1 MAVARPGTFGLEP
14 PPMRSSLA
22 ALSLGASAF
31 AMASI
36 PGRAS
41 AQASEAPPATPAPA
55 PQGTPAPSAFV
66 QATSL
71 RDLHDRGL
79 MSDAEYDSAVRDIGA
94 STGEVKAGDAMSLAL
109 GRWSTTIYGFAEA
122 DTIYDTT
129 QSFSDLAGNALV
141 IRAAAPKDVAG
152 TPYTTYGGTT
162 PQTQFSVR
170 NSRFGLRFKPPG
182 NDVVRTSGML
192 EMDFLGSQSE
202 GYGSGQV
209 TQNTFFTS
217 PTLRIRHAMF
227 RVETPVVD
235 VLVGQYWHLFGWQGV
250 YHPNTVEIQGVPGE
264 LYARTPQV
272 RISKTLRAHPIT
284 VEIAVGAMRPPSAGS
299 AIPELEGGVRLAVD
313 TWTGMMTNGATA
325 TSIQPASIALTGDYR
340 TFVVPAINTLLP
352 TTSVGTSSTSLAA
365 DAFLPILPASK
376 EHRDNA
382 LSVTGELVYGAGIS
396 DMYSGLSGG
405 LQFPFIPNNT
415 GLNTVPVWP
424 QNIDNGLVNYDITG
438 FALHPV
444 QWTSYIV
451 GLQYYLP
458 ALKGKVWVSGNYS
471 HMQSRDTSF
480 LGNYSGTSDFA
491 RSLSA
496 TNGSGVNAGIS
507 SLSYYFQTS
516 AGQVRA
522 SEDWW
527 DANVFYEPVPSVRIG
542 LELAEFI
549 DHYVDGYSASNIRA
563 QASGYF
569 LF

>member
-1 MAVARPGTFGLEP
+1 
-14 PPMRSSLA
+14 
-22 ALSLGASAF
+22 
-31 AMASI
+31 
-36 PGRAS
+36 
-41 AQASEAPPATPAPA
+41 
-55 PQGTPAPSAFV
+55 
-66 QATSL
+66 
-71 RDLHDRGL
+71 

-129 QSFSDLAGNALV
+129 QSFSDLAGNAPV

-170 NSRFGLRFKPPG
+170 NSRFGLRLKPPG

-325 TSIQPASIALTGDYR
+325 TSIQPASIAFTGDYR

-405 LQFPFIPNNT
+405 MQFPFIPNNT

>member
-1 MAVARPGTFGLEP
+1 
-14 PPMRSSLA
+14 MRFSLA

-41 AQASEAPPATPAPA
+41 AQASDAPPAAPAAPA

-129 QSFSDLAGNALV
+129 QSFSDLAGNAPV

-170 NSRFGLRFKPPG
+170 NSRFGLRLKPPG

-325 TSIQPASIALTGDYR
+325 TSIQPASIAFTGDYR

-405 LQFPFIPNNT
+405 MQFPFIPNNT

>member
-1 MAVARPGTFGLEP
+1 
-14 PPMRSSLA
+14 MRFSLA

-41 AQASEAPPATPAPA
+41 AQASDAPPAAPAAPA

-129 QSFSDLAGNALV
+129 QSFSDLAGNAPV

-170 NSRFGLRFKPPG
+170 NSRFGLRLKPPG

-405 LQFPFIPNNT
+405 MQFPFIPNNT

>member
-1 MAVARPGTFGLEP
+1 
-14 PPMRSSLA
+14 MRSSLA

-41 AQASEAPPATPAPA
+41 AQASDAPPATPAPA

-170 NSRFGLRFKPPG
+170 NSRFGLRLKPPG

-209 TQNTFFTS
+209 TQSTFFTS

>member
-1 MAVARPGTFGLEP
+1 
-14 PPMRSSLA
+14 
-22 ALSLGASAF
+22 
-31 AMASI
+31 MASI

-170 NSRFGLRFKPPG
+170 NSRFGLRLKPPG

-325 TSIQPASIALTGDYR
+325 TSIQPASIAFTGDYR

-405 LQFPFIPNNT
+405 MQFPFIPNNT

>member
-1 MAVARPGTFGLEP
+1 
-14 PPMRSSLA
+14 MRSSLA